1 MLRML
6 PFLQAARQRP
16 APGMSALR
24 KTLLRPW
31 MLNSG
36 LAIAA
41 SFLALLALETYLYA
55 GLAFPRLLGT
65 RLYTTDTRNF
75 LRDYYMGSDRN
86 IIQALPQC
94 AVYNAQLL
102 YILRSGGC
110 NFSNREFATWLSVNA
125 MGFRQT
131 TQMDGPPRIA
141 VLGDSHAMGWGVE
154 DHETFA
160 SLIEQSL
167 GEKVANLSVSS
178 YGTAREFIALSRSK
192 LKSVRTIIIAYSY
205 GDAKENRDYLLHGTR
220 QADIDKF
227 RFLQDQQREP
237 YRPFRLLES
246 LVHGAPENMRVREEG
261 APGKEYLLRDLREEA
276 ATFIALLRRFEKEL
290 NNKTI
295 IVLEVNGYNQNSPRF
310 IQQVCTEFER
320 VKKSGSDVRFSLHTV
335 DVSEILSERSYF
347 VLDDH
352 INAIGH
358 SQVARLLV
366 ETIRRLRSK
375 VPSRGTLKS

>member
-1 MLRML
+1 ML

-16 APGMSALR
+16 APEMRALR
-24 KTLLRPW
+24 KTLLHPW

-41 SFLALLALETYLYA
+41 SLLTLLAFETYLYA
-55 GLAFPRLLGT
+55 GLAFPSLLGT
-65 RLYTTDTRNF
+65 SLYTTGTLNF
-75 LRDYYMGSDRN
+75 LRSYYMDDDRN

-94 AVYNAQLL
+94 AVYDAQLL
-102 YILRSGGC
+102 YTLRPGGC
-110 NFSNREFATWLSVNA
+110 RFSNREFATWLSVNA

-205 GDAKENRDYLLHGTR
+205 GDAKENTDYLLHGTR
-220 QADIDKF
+220 QADIDVF
-227 RFLQDQQREP
+227 RFLQDQQRQP
-237 YRPFRLLES
+237 YRPIRLLES
-246 LVHGAPENMRVREEG
+246 LVHRAPENMRVREEG

-310 IQQVCTEFER
+310 IQQVYTEFER
-320 VKKSGSDVRFSLHTV
+320 VKKSGIDMPFSLETL
-335 DVSEILSERSYF
+335 DVSEILSEQSYF

>member
-1 MLRML
+1 ML

-16 APGMSALR
+16 APEMRALR
-24 KTLLRPW
+24 KTLLHPW

-41 SFLALLALETYLYA
+41 SLLTLLAFETYLYA
-55 GLAFPRLLGT
+55 GLAFPSLLGT
-65 RLYTTDTRNF
+65 SLYTTGTLNF
-75 LRDYYMGSDRN
+75 LRSYYLDYDRN

-94 AVYNAQLL
+94 AVYDAQLL
-102 YILRSGGC
+102 YTLRPGGC
-110 NFSNREFATWLSVNA
+110 RFSNREFATWLSVNA

-178 YGTAREFIALSRSK
+178 YGTARELLALSRSK
-192 LKSVRTIIIAYSY
+192 LKGVRTIIIAYSY

-310 IQQVCTEFER
+310 IQQVYTEFER
-320 VKKSGSDVRFSLHTV
+320 VKKSGIDMPFSLETL
-335 DVSEILSERSYF
+335 DVSEILSEQSYF

>member
-1 MLRML
+1 
-6 PFLQAARQRP
+6 
-16 APGMSALR
+16 
-24 KTLLRPW
+24 

-41 SFLALLALETYLYA
+41 SLLALLALETYLYA

-86 IIQALPQC
+86 IVLALPQR
-94 AVYNAQLL
+94 AVYDDQLL
-102 YILRSGGC
+102 YTLRPGGC
-110 NFSNREFATWLSVNA
+110 RFSNREFATWLSVNA

-167 GEKVANLSVSS
+167 GEKVSNLSVSS
-178 YGTAREFIALSRSK
+178 YGTARELIALSRSK
-192 LKSVRTIIIAYSY
+192 LKGVRTIIIAYSDN
-205 GDAKENRDYLLHGTR
+205 DAFENTDYLLNGAR
-220 QADIDKF
+220 QASIDDF
-227 RFLQDQQREP
+227 RFLQEQHRQP
-237 YRPFRLLES
+237 YRPMKLLKN
-246 LVHGAPENMRVREEG
+246 LVAMAIENMRDRGEG
-261 APGKEYLLRDLREEA
+261 SPGGEYALRDLQEEA

-310 IQQVCTEFER
+310 IRQVRTEFEKAR
-320 VKKSGSDVRFSLHTV
+320 KSGIDMRFSLHTV
-335 DVSEILSERSYF
+335 DVSEILSEQSYF

-352 INAIGH
+352 LNAIGH
-358 SQVARLLV
+358 AQIAKVLV
-366 ETIRRLRSK
+366 EAIRRLRSK
-375 VPSRGTLKS
+375 VPSRGTQKS

>member
-1 MLRML
+1 ML

-16 APGMSALR
+16 APEMRALR
-24 KTLLRPW
+24 KTLLHPW

-41 SFLALLALETYLYA
+41 SLLTLLAFETYLYA
-55 GLAFPRLLGT
+55 GLAFPSLLGT
-65 RLYTTDTRNF
+65 SLYTTGTLNF
-75 LRDYYMGSDRN
+75 LRSYYMDDDRN

-94 AVYNAQLL
+94 AVYDAQLL
-102 YILRSGGC
+102 YTLRPGGC
-110 NFSNREFATWLSVNA
+110 RFSNREFATWLSVNA

-310 IQQVCTEFER
+310 IQQVYTEFER
-320 VKKSGSDVRFSLHTV
+320 VKKSGIDMPFSLETL
-335 DVSEILSERSYF
+335 DVSEILSEQSYF

>member
-1 MLRML
+1 ML

-16 APGMSALR
+16 APEMRALR
-24 KTLLRPW
+24 KTLLHPW

-41 SFLALLALETYLYA
+41 SLLTLLAFETYLYA
-55 GLAFPRLLGT
+55 GLAFPSLLGT
-65 RLYTTDTRNF
+65 SLYTTGTLNF
-75 LRDYYMGSDRN
+75 LRSYYLDDDRN

-94 AVYNAQLL
+94 AVYDAQLL
-102 YILRSGGC
+102 YTLRPGGC
-110 NFSNREFATWLSVNA
+110 RFSNREFATWLSVNA

>member
-1 MLRML
+1 
-6 PFLQAARQRP
+6 
-16 APGMSALR
+16 LR
-24 KTLLRPW
+24 KTLLHPW

-41 SFLALLALETYLYA
+41 SLLTLLAFETYLYA
-55 GLAFPRLLGT
+55 GLAFPSLLGT
-65 RLYTTDTRNF
+65 SLYTTGTLNF
-75 LRDYYMGSDRN
+75 LRSYYMDDDRN

-94 AVYNAQLL
+94 AVYDAQLL
-102 YILRSGGC
+102 YTLRPGGC
-110 NFSNREFATWLSVNA
+110 RFSNREFATWLSVNA

-178 YGTAREFIALSRSK
+178 YGTARELLALSRSK
-192 LKSVRTIIIAYSY
+192 LKGVRTIIIAYSY
-205 GDAKENRDYLLHGTR
+205 GDAKENTDYLLHGTR
-220 QADIDKF
+220 QADIDVF
-227 RFLQDQQREP
+227 RFLQDQQRQP
-237 YRPFRLLES
+237 YRPIRLLES
-246 LVHGAPENMRVREEG
+246 LVHRAPENMRVREEG

-310 IQQVCTEFER
+310 IQQVYTEFER
-320 VKKSGSDVRFSLHTV
+320 VKKSGIDMPFSLETL
-335 DVSEILSERSYF
+335 DVSEILSEQSYF

-375 VPSRGTLKS
+375 VPSRGTLKG